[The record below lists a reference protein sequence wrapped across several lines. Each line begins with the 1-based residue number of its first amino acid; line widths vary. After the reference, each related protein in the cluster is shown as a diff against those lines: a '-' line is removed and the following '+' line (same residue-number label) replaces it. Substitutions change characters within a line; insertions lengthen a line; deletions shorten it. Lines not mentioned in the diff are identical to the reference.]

1 MSTGTGTP
9 ARAGRREWI
18 GLAVLALPTL
28 LVSLDT
34 FVILLALPRLSVG
47 LHAGSTQ
54 QLWIMDIYGFMV
66 AGFMITMG
74 TVGDRLGRRRLLL
87 VGAAVFGTASVL
99 AAHATS
105 ATMLIGIR
113 AVMGVAGAALTPSTL
128 ALITNMFRDPRQ
140 RARAIGIWAGCF
152 TVGAVVGP
160 VVGGA
165 LLDRFWWGSVFLLGV
180 PAMVLLLVLGPV
192 LLPEFRNA
200 AASRL
205 DLPSVALSL
214 AAILP
219 IIGGLKELTRGGWH
233 ATPAGLVALGLVVGA
248 VFVRRQRRLADP
260 LLDLRLFTDRAFASL
275 LGSMLGYAML
285 SGGTMVFV
293 TQTFQSI
300 DGLSPL
306 SAGLALVPGM
316 CASIVSFQLAP
327 VLASRVR
334 PGVLLPAGLVLSV
347 AGLLLMT
354 QVGTSGVALLIAAFT
369 VNCLGTGPLVTLGT
383 NLVVGAAP
391 AERAGSAAAI
401 SQTSNEFGYALG
413 IAALGSV
420 MAAVYRATATAT
432 LPAGTP
438 ASARESL
445 LGAVQAAAGLPG
457 SLSVA
462 VRDAGRQAFIHGLH
476 TIALISAVLLAGIAV
491 LLAATLRRV
500 PAVGRPSAQTEHAP
514 RPDESAQSEQTAVA
528 V

>member
-1 MSTGTGTP
+1 
-9 ARAGRREWI
+9 
-18 GLAVLALPTL
+18 
-28 LVSLDT
+28 
-34 FVILLALPRLSVG
+34 
-47 LHAGSTQ
+47 
-54 QLWIMDIYGFMV
+54 
-66 AGFMITMG
+66 
-74 TVGDRLGRRRLLL
+74 
-87 VGAAVFGTASVL
+87 
-99 AAHATS
+99 
-105 ATMLIGIR
+105 
-113 AVMGVAGAALTPSTL
+113 
-128 ALITNMFRDPRQ
+128 
-140 RARAIGIWAGCF
+140 
-152 TVGAVVGP
+152 
-160 VVGGA
+160 
-165 LLDRFWWGSVFLLGV
+165 
-180 PAMVLLLVLGPV
+180 
-192 LLPEFRNA
+192 
-200 AASRL
+200 
-205 DLPSVALSL
+205 
-214 AAILP
+214 
-219 IIGGLKELTRGGWH
+219 
-233 ATPAGLVALGLVVGA
+233 
-248 VFVRRQRRLADP
+248 
-260 LLDLRLFTDRAFASL
+260 
-275 LGSMLGYAML
+275 
-285 SGGTMVFV
+285 MVFV
-293 TQTFQSI
+293 AQTFQSI